1 MEICKTRH
9 LALLEVVCC
18 SKQPL
23 HLGPAGE
30 TQSVRPGVMRLEVW
44 LAKNKETEEEKKTQK
59 NPKGPAAPLVDWL
72 ASRLDDSRGS

>member
-23 HLGPAGE
+23 HLRPAGE
-30 TQSVRPGVMRLEVW
+30 TQSVRPGVTRLEVW
-44 LAKNKETEEEKKTQK
+44 LAKKTKKPKRKK
-59 NPKGPAAPLVDWL
+59 NPKKPKGASGTAGGL
-72 ASRLDDSRGS
+72 AGEQAG